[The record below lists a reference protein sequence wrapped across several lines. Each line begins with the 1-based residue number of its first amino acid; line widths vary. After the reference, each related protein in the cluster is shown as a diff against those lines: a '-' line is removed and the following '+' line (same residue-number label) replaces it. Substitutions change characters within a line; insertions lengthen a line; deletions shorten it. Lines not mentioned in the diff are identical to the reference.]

1 METTYDLQLSQQLFS
16 PTLLERLG
24 STATAGATQVA
35 DQLIRLAE
43 SDGQARSEVQE
54 ALRSFA
60 EKLQFKAARQS
71 DLLKQ
76 PLRQLS
82 ARAGEGSGV
91 ADTLIDL
98 KLQVEALDPAGIDFS
113 PGWLARLLGY
123 LPFVGT
129 PVKRYFSRY
138 ESSSATLSAIVKS
151 LEKGREELKRD
162 NITLRADQNE
172 LQQLVD
178 ELSASLAYSQAIDGR
193 LSQRL
198 AEEIPAD
205 DPLASFIRDELLFS
219 LRQRIQ
225 DIQQQL
231 LVSQQGVL
239 TSALIVRNNDE
250 LIRGVNRALT
260 VTVNALSVAVTLAL
274 ALANQRLVLDKIEA
288 VNRSTEKIIADSAR
302 QLRDQGATIHRQAAS
317 AQINVDVLRQAFVDI
332 RAALD
337 DIDGFRRNALPEMSR
352 SIATL
357 DQLTGEAAA
366 LIERLPA
373 ETVPV

>member
-1 METTYDLQLSQQLFS
+1 MGTTYELQGGRQFFS
-16 PTLLERLG
+16 PTLLARLG
-24 STATAGATQVA
+24 DDATDEAGQLA
-35 DQLIRLAE
+35 DQLVRLAE
-43 SDGQARSEVQE
+43 SEGQARSEVQD
-54 ALRSFA
+54 ALRTFG

-71 DLLKQ
+71 DMLKQ

-82 ARAGEGSGV
+82 ERAGLGAGV
-91 ADTLIDL
+91 ADTLVDL
-98 KLQVEALDPAGIDFS
+98 KMQVEVLDPAGVDFA
-113 PGWLARLLGY
+113 PGWLARLAGY
-123 LPFVGT
+123 LPFIGT

-138 ESSSATLSAIVKS
+138 ESASTTLSAIVKS

-162 NITLRADQNE
+162 NITLRADQDE
-172 LQQLVD
+172 LQALVSELD
-178 ELSASLAYSQAIDGR
+178 ESLAYAQAIDGR

-205 DPLASFIRDELLFS
+205 APLAAFVRDELLFS

-225 DIQQQL
+225 DLQQQL

-239 TSALIVRNNDE
+239 TSALIVRNNEE

-274 ALANQRLVLDKIEA
+274 ALANQRIVLDKIEA
-288 VNRSTEKIIADSAR
+288 VNRSTEKIIGDSAKK
-302 QLRDQGATIHRQAAS
+302 LREQGGAIHRQAAS
-317 AQINVDVLRQAFVDI
+317 AQLDVEVLRQAFVDI

-337 DIDGFRRNALPEMSR
+337 DIAGFRRNALPEMSR

-357 DQLTGEAAA
+357 DQLTVDAAA
-366 LIERLPA
+366 LVQRLPA
-373 ETVPV
+373 VASPV

>member
-1 METTYDLQLSQQLFS
+1 MTESVTMQVEGKHF
-16 PTLLERLG
+16 PPALLDRLG
-24 STATAGATQVA
+24 VQVAGDASQAA
-35 DQLIRLAE
+35 DQLVQLASTDSGSRAE
-43 SDGQARSEVQE
+43 VLQAMRG
-54 ALRSFA
+54 FA

-71 DLLKQ
+71 EMLKQ

-82 ARAGEGSGV
+82 AKGGEGAGV
-91 ADTLIDL
+91 ADTLIEL
-98 KLQVEALDPAGIDFS
+98 KIQVEALDPAGVDFS
-113 PGWLARLLGY
+113 PGWFSRMLGY

-138 ESSSATLSAIVKS
+138 ESASATLDAIVKS

-162 NITLRADQNE
+162 NITLRADQEE
-172 LQQLVD
+172 LQAVVV
-178 ELSASLAYSQAIDGR
+178 ELADSLTYAQGIDAR

-205 DPLASFIRDELLFS
+205 DPLAGFIRDEILFS

-225 DIQQQL
+225 DMQQQL

-239 TSALIVRNNDE
+239 TSALIVRNNEE

-302 QLRDQGATIHRQAAS
+302 QLREQGATIHRQAATT
-317 AQINVDVLRQAFVDI
+317 QIDVGVLRQAFADI
-332 RAALD
+332 RVALN
-337 DIDGFRRNALPEMSR
+337 DIASFRRNALPEMSR
-352 SIATL
+352 RIAAL
-357 DQLTGEAAA
+357 DQLSLEAAA
-366 LIERLPA
+366 LVECLPA
-373 ETVPV
+373 EARTV